1 MMVLFSYIL
10 NIFLHNTF
18 TYYIQIYMY
27 MKYVSNN
34 FSTYLLLLYEFKLY
48 LYISISSITNYR
60 HVTFLSFQNII
71 TNTHILIKVK
81 WKLYLL

>member
-18 TYYIQIYMY
+18 IYYIQIYMY

-34 FSTYLLLLYEFKLY
+34 FSIYLLLLYEFKLY

-60 HVTFLSFQNII
+60 HVAFLSFQNII

-81 WKLYLL
+81 WKIYLL